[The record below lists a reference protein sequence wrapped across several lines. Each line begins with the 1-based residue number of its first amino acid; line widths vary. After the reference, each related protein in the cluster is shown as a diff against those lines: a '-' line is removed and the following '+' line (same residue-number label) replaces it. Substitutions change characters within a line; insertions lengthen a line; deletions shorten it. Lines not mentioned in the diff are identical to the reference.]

1 MAQTAHKGAISV
13 ALLHIPVALY
23 TATQDTDLQFN
34 QLCPDGSR
42 VKYKKVCA
50 SCGTEISADQI
61 QKGFQVE
68 PGRYVVI
75 TAEDLEAIKTPRDK
89 NIQILHTCDN
99 GTIPQVYFDR
109 VYHSAPEAG
118 GDRAYELL
126 RVALLDAGKVAVAKS
141 VMGNNETL
149 MALIPTQEEIMVQT
163 LYFEAEIKAMPRELR
178 HPELTPEEVKL
189 AGQIVKNLGRPFD
202 AAEHKNE
209 YQVRLRELVENKVA
223 GREVVAAP
231 AEEPEN
237 NIVSLMD
244 SLVGSAELTGGAK
257 PKKRAAR
264 KKPSGDGSSI
274 NTAV

>member
-1 MAQTAHKGAISV
+1 M
-13 ALLHIPVALY
+13 
-23 TATQDTDLQFN
+23 
-34 QLCPDGSR
+34 
-42 VKYKKVCA
+42 
-50 SCGTEISADQI
+50 
-61 QKGFQVE
+61 E

-75 TAEDLEAIKTPRDK
+75 TTEDLEAIKTPKDK
-89 NIQILHTCDN
+89 NIQILHTCAT
-99 GTIPQVYFDR
+99 GSIPQVYYDR

-126 RVALLDAGKVAVAKS
+126 RVALLDAGKVAVAKT

-149 MALIPTQEEIMVQT
+149 MVLIPTEEEIMVQT

-178 HPELTPEEVKL
+178 HPELKPEEVKL
-189 AGQIVKNLGRPFD
+189 AGQIVANLARPFD
-202 AAEHKNE
+202 PAEHKNE
-209 YQVRLRELVENKVA
+209 YQVRLRELVEKKVA

-231 AEEPEN
+231 AEEQEN

-257 PKKRAAR
+257 LKKRTATR
-264 KKPSGDGSSI
+264 KKTSGGDSNI